1 MIRVLSRSETSP
13 EVGGSGELVD
23 SETGEKRELA
33 LNDETVSAYLKAL
46 EAHTVRWRAAAR
58 RFNVA
63 FIDLAA
69 ESPRADVVRELAAA
83 GIVEGRR

>member
-1 MIRVLSRSETSP
+1 M
-13 EVGGSGELVD
+13 
-23 SETGEKRELA
+23 
-33 LNDETVSAYLKAL
+33 SAYLKAL

-58 RFNVA
+58 RFNAA